1 MSLPYEWPV
10 ERNAKVRLKPGSQ
23 RKLLSGERQW
33 VYRTEIERID
43 GDFAPGDIVQVV
55 DAQGKFVAKGFINT
69 RSMLTVRILSRD
81 SEEVIDEDFWRRRI
95 IQAWNFRRLVMPQL
109 EAVRV
114 VFSEADGLPG
124 LIVDKFG
131 DTIVVQILAL
141 GAERWKPVIMRT
153 LDDLF
158 LPFDIIERN
167 DAPLRELEGL
177 PQICRS
183 VKGRADNEVVIR
195 EGNLAFRVDVMNGQK
210 TGFFLDQ
217 RENRIA
223 IAGLTR
229 GARVLD
235 AFSYTGGFACHAA
248 AGGAQEVVAIEIS
261 QNAAA
266 LGQENARR
274 NGLEQVITWH
284 VGNAFDYLRTAAANG
299 ESFDVIILDPP
310 AFAKNRKALDNA
322 YRGYKEINLRAM
334 KMLNSGGILVSSSC
348 SQPVDAAMFET
359 MLFEAARDA
368 GRRVRVV
375 ERRGAGR
382 DHPTILGSE
391 FGDYLKC
398 FILHVD

>member
-131 DTIVVQILAL
+131 DTIVVQILVL

-167 DAPLRELEGL
+167 DAPPAG
-177 PQICRS
+177 
-183 VKGRADNEVVIR
+183 
-195 EGNLAFRVDVMNGQK
+195 
-210 TGFFLDQ
+210 TG
-217 RENRIA
+217 
-223 IAGLTR
+223 
-229 GARVLD
+229 
-235 AFSYTGGFACHAA
+235 
-248 AGGAQEVVAIEIS
+248 
-261 QNAAA
+261 
-266 LGQENARR
+266 
-274 NGLEQVITWH
+274 
-284 VGNAFDYLRTAAANG
+284 RTAANL
-299 ESFDVIILDPP
+299 SF
-310 AFAKNRKALDNA
+310 
-322 YRGYKEINLRAM
+322 G
-334 KMLNSGGILVSSSC
+334 
-348 SQPVDAAMFET
+348 
-359 MLFEAARDA
+359 
-368 GRRVRVV
+368 
-375 ERRGAGR
+375 
-382 DHPTILGSE
+382 
-391 FGDYLKC
+391 
-398 FILHVD
+398 